1 MRALRSSLLALTALP
16 LCAQGFSVT
25 GAGVLALDSLK
36 KVTNASAAILAG
48 ADYTTRFAGT
58 EIPVRAGVSLAL
70 MPGSERYGL
79 KTSLF
84 LAQVHGDLFIA
95 TASPKLW
102 AVAGLSLNT
111 YSMSRSGTEDADDA
125 LDVDHH
131 FPVGDAKG
139 VKFGFRLGLD
149 YRMSRAWSLEL
160 MLQQT
165 ELAGKDL
172 TGDVKAPDGTELVR
186 QGPINPAWLQLGVTY
201 RF

>member
-1 MRALRSSLLALTALP
+1 MRTFRSSLLALCALP
-16 LCAQGFSVT
+16 LCAQGFSVS
-25 GAGVLALDSLK
+25 GAGILALDSLK
-36 KVTNASAAILAG
+36 KVTDAPAAIILG
-48 ADYTTRFAGT
+48 GDYETHFSGT
-58 EIPVRAGVSLAL
+58 EIPVRAGISLAQ
-70 MPGSERYGL
+70 MPGHERFGL

-84 LAQVHGDLFIA
+84 LAQVHGDVFLCA
-95 TASPKLW
+95 TPKL
-102 AVAGLSLNT
+102 AVVAGLSLNT
-111 YSMSRSGTEDADDA
+111 YSMTRTGEENRTDA

-149 YRMSRAWSLEL
+149 YRLDKAWSLEL

-186 QGPINPAWLQLGVTY
+186 QGAINPAWLQLGVTY